1 MRLPVAAVVIAIAS
15 ATMTTLAYRTRYLQ
29 STTGKRANNAKRVI
43 CGNKK
48 NGKNLSVLLWILSLD
63 LPEETCLKPSPTLL
77 LEAMGQ
83 KDDLKVIYV
92 NDTNNAPH
100 DSGGTHTQFF
110 VRG

>member
-1 MRLPVAAVVIAIAS
+1 M
-15 ATMTTLAYRTRYLQ
+15 
-29 STTGKRANNAKRVI
+29 
-43 CGNKK
+43 
-48 NGKNLSVLLWILSLD
+48 LLILSLD

-100 DSGGTHTQFF
+100 DSGVPTHKFLCGVEKVIF
-110 VRG
+110 PM